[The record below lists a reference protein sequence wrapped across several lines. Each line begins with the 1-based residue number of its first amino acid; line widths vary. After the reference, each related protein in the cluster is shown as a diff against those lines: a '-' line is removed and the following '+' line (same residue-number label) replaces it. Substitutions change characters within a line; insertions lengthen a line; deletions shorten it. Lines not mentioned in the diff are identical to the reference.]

1 MINSVYLE
9 ILKDS
14 FWGNFAPTVN
24 GEFAYIIV
32 LYFGKHDNILA
43 SLYALAGS
51 VGGLTATYF
60 LFYGLAL
67 LLKKIL
73 NRNPNY
79 PQSRHYISK
88 LSPIFGIITVIPQIC
103 VIPAFFFGMAKLD
116 FKKFILI
123 TIFYRVA
130 YYIFMLSTT
139 QPLYS

>member
-1 MINSVYLE
+1 MNPVYLE
-9 ILKDS
+9 ILRDS
-14 FWGNFAPTVN
+14 FWGNFALTVN

-32 LYFGKHDNILA
+32 LYFGKHNNILA
-43 SLYALAGS
+43 SAYALLGS

-67 LLKKIL
+67 LLKNIL
-73 NRNPNY
+73 EKNPSY

-88 LSPIFGIITVIPQIC
+88 LSPIFGLITVMPQVC
-103 VIPAFFFGMAKLD
+103 VIPAFFFGLAKLD

-130 YYIFMLSTT
+130 YYIFMIATT
-139 QPLYS
+139 HPLYS